1 MLAVVVAEINHL
13 ALVVLVAQV
22 VVAQAE
28 QMWLERLEL
37 QILVAAEVEVVCL
50 EVIQAKLVVQAALVL

>member
-1 MLAVVVAEINHL
+1 MLAAVVAEISHL
-13 ALVVLVAQV
+13 ALAVLVAQV

-28 QMWLERLEL
+28 QMWLERLEQ

-50 EVIQAKLVVQAALVL
+50 EVIQAKLVVQAALA